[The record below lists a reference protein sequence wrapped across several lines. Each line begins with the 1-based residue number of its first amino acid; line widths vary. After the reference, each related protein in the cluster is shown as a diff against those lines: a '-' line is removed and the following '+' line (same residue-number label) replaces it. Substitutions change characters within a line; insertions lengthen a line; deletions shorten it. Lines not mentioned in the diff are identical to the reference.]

1 MDTPPFD
8 SLVAEL
14 AELIAIP
21 SVSADAA
28 HQADVAAAAGWVAD
42 LVTRA
47 GGSAEVIPWGERP
60 LVVGEIRASQNADT
74 APTIL
79 LYGHFDVQPP
89 DPLDLWESDPFELVE
104 RDDWLYARGIADD
117 KGQLYMLLKA
127 AELLAAAGEL
137 PVNLRIA
144 CDGEEEIGGHSI
156 VDWIAADERGA
167 DAAIV
172 FDSGMVERD
181 VPGFNIAVRGVCYF
195 HVKVRTGSRDLHS
208 GMYGGASLNALHALM
223 QALSGV
229 LPRDGRLP
237 EPLRAGIVSPSAS
250 ELDGWKQLPA
260 GDAEIAAAG
269 SRPADAAAAQE
280 FYLRTW
286 AEPSV
291 DVNGI
296 AGGSPTLQ
304 KTVIAV
310 EAEANVSIRLV
321 ADQDPDVIIP
331 AFERLLREAAPA
343 GAEVEFE
350 VWSHAPPGLV
360 PADAPA
366 VRLGLDAFEEV
377 LGVRPLLVR
386 SGGAIP
392 LVSALASRGVATILT
407 GFALNESNIHSP
419 NERIPAAYLPLGI
432 ETAAAL
438 YRHLADLG

>member
-1 MDTPPFD
+1 VNLPSHDD
-8 SLVAEL
+8 LVAEL

-21 SVSADAA
+21 SVSADPA
-28 HQADVAAAAGWVAD
+28 HQADVAAAAEWVAGH
-42 LVTRA
+42 VRQA
-47 GGSAEVIPWGERP
+47 GGTAEVVPWGERP
-60 LVVGEIRASQNADT
+60 LVVGEIRASTGADT

-79 LYGHFDVQPP
+79 VYGHFDVQPP
-89 DPLDLWESDPFELVE
+89 DPLDLWESAPFELVE
-104 RDDWLYARGIADD
+104 RDGWLYGRGIADD
-117 KGQLYMLLKA
+117 KGQLFMLLKA
-127 AELLAAAGEL
+127 AELLSAAGEL

-181 VPGFNIAVRGVCYF
+181 VPGFNIAVRGLSYF

-208 GMYGGASLNALHALM
+208 GMYGGASLNAMHALM
-223 QALSGV
+223 QTLSGV
-229 LPRDGRLP
+229 LPRNGRVP
-237 EPLRAGIVSPSAS
+237 EPLRAGVVAPGDA
-250 ELDGWKQLPA
+250 EVDGWAQLPA
-260 GDAEIAAAG
+260 GPDEIAAAG
-269 SRPADAAAAQE
+269 SRPADAAAGAE

-291 DVNGI
+291 DVHGI
-296 AGGSPTLQ
+296 QGGSPILQ
-304 KTVIAV
+304 KTVIPV

-321 ADQDPDVIIP
+321 GDQDPAVIIP
-331 AFERLLREAAPA
+331 AFEALLREAAPE
-343 GAEVEFE
+343 GADVEIE
-350 VWSHAPPGLV
+350 VWSSAPPGLV
-360 PADAPA
+360 PPDAPA
-366 VRLGLDAFEEV
+366 VTLGLDAFEEV

-392 LVSALASRGVATILT
+392 LVSELASRGVATVLT

-419 NERIPAAYLPLGI
+419 NERIPAAYLSRGI

-438 YRHLADLG
+438 YRSLAGLG